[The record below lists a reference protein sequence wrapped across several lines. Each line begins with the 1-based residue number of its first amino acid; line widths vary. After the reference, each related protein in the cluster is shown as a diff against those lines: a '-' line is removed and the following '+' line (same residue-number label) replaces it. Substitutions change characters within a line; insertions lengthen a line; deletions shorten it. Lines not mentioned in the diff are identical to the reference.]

1 MADLTQFYAAHPLWV
16 WAGLAAGLLALEVAT
31 GSGWL
36 LWPAAS
42 AGIVAALAAFAG
54 LPLAGALVVFALLT
68 IITTLLG
75 RRLLPTSLTH
85 RGLDINDPHE
95 RLLGRDALTV
105 AAFTNGAGRVFIDG
119 KEWAA
124 ELDGEVVPPAG
135 AKVEVVSVAGA
146 RLKVRAS

>member
-1 MADLTQFYAAHPLWV
+1 
-16 WAGLAAGLLALEVAT
+16 
-31 GSGWL
+31 
-36 LWPAAS
+36 
-42 AGIVAALAAFAG
+42 
-54 LPLAGALVVFALLT
+54 
-68 IITTLLG
+68 
-75 RRLLPTSLTH
+75 
-85 RGLDINDPHE
+85 
-95 RLLGRDALTV
+95 V